1 MNNKKEYTIAVL
13 PGDGI
18 GPEVTHEA
26 LKVLKVMESRL
37 GMVFKT
43 STSPVGGAG
52 YDASGHPLPKETLQ
66 KAQEAD
72 AVLLGAVGGPKW
84 EKLDFSLRP
93 ERALLGLRSTLGLY
107 ANLRPAKI
115 FNALID
121 SSTLKREVIEGL
133 DIMVVR
139 ELTGGIYFGE
149 PRGIETLPDGTRRGI
164 NTLVYTEMEVE
175 RIARVAFEVARKR
188 NKNVFSID
196 KANVLECT
204 EFWRQVV
211 IRVHKEY
218 SDVSLQHM
226 YVDNCAMQLV
236 RYPKQFDVIV
246 TTNMFGDILSDEASM
261 LTGSIGMLPSASIG
275 GKNAMYEPIHG
286 SAPDIAG
293 KGVANPLATIL
304 SVGMMFKYS
313 FNNEK
318 ANTCIETAVESVLNK
333 GYRTKDI
340 MSKGNQ
346 EVSTSAMGD
355 LVVAEL
361 EKLAC

>member
-1 MNNKKEYTIAVL
+1 MTVKKDYMIALL

-26 LKVLKVMESRL
+26 VKVLKVLESKL
-37 GMVFKT
+37 GMKFKINEA
-43 STSPVGGAG
+43 PVGGAG
-52 YDASGHPLPKETLQ
+52 YEASGHPLPKETLQ
-66 KAQEAD
+66 AAMSAD

-93 ERALLGLRSTLGLY
+93 ERALLGLRSSLGLY
-107 ANLRPAKI
+107 ANLRPAKM
-115 FNALID
+115 FAALID
-121 SSTLKREVIEGL
+121 ASTLKREVVEGL
-133 DIMVVR
+133 DLLVVR

-149 PRGIETLPDGTRRGI
+149 PRGIQTLPDGTRKGV
-164 NTLVYTEMEVE
+164 NTLVYTEMEIE
-175 RIARVAFEVARKR
+175 RIARVAFDVARKR
-188 NKNVFSID
+188 NKNVVSVD

-204 EFWRQVV
+204 ELWRQIV

-218 SDVSLQHM
+218 SDVALQHM

-236 RYPKQFDVIV
+236 RNPKQFDVIV

-275 GKNAMYEPIHG
+275 GKNGMYEPIHG

-293 KGVANPLATIL
+293 KGWANPLATIL
-304 SVGMMFKYS
+304 SVGMMLKYS
-313 FNNEK
+313 FNNES
-318 ANTCIETAVESVLNK
+318 ANAVIEKAVESVLSM

-340 MSKGNQ
+340 MSKGMK
-346 EVSTSAMGD
+346 EVGTTAMGD
-355 LVVAEL
+355 LVAGEL
-361 EKLAC
+361 EKIA